1 MLLSQEHDVMDWMN
15 FAKCIN
21 ECFGPPTKG
30 NPLGELA
37 SLSKTGTVNDYT
49 ECFLAHVACAG
60 HLDEIQQVNIYTAR
74 LLDLMFGS
82 MLDLMTSPPTHS
94 AWVIWC
100 QVPASISFN
109 VNNHISG
116 FFVPPRVMLCFDI
129 ETSVP

>member
-1 MLLSQEHDVMDWMN
+1 MAVAMVVFIDNLSCLLARIDN
-15 FAKCIN
+15 
-21 ECFGPPTKG
+21 
-30 NPLGELA
+30 
-37 SLSKTGTVNDYT
+37 
-49 ECFLAHVACAG
+49 
-60 HLDEIQQVNIYTAR
+60 VNIGLLPDSDVQR
-74 LLDLMFGS
+74 LSPGVFDLGMFGS